1 MKTYNPEDP
10 RWTAYVL
17 NELEPSELEQVERE
31 FAEDPDLK
39 AFVEELYETAARMAA
54 HFAAESS
61 VAGLDELQRE
71 RIQTECRVRAGRIPR
86 HSRAGWMM
94 GIAAAATICLLS
106 AWFAF
111 YPPRRSSKPVDD
123 LAAESVETES
133 ASPDM
138 ESVVAEAEPADID
151 GMLAQME
158 RSLVAGDYDRV
169 TNVGEQILRQDRYN
183 RDTLR
188 LLEQSAEARWQD
200 LRVERRSSI
209 RSSSSESEKH
219 GSVGGQTSG
228 EIQELEG
235 LLSDISSPAEMTGV
249 MAGSVS
255 LRQAYSGGTLRLE
268 PPAPPPVISPSLDD
282 FDVLPPSDFRRVA
295 DHPLSTFSIDVDTAS
310 YTVVRRMLREGRLP
324 PPDAVRVEEMINFF
338 QYDYAPP
345 EDGRPF
351 AAHLSWADFTRST
364 WGSAL
369 VRIAVKGHEIPL
381 EERPGL
387 NLVFLIDVSGS
398 MNRPNRLPLV
408 KRSMEALVRQLDE
421 RDHVAIVVY
430 AGQSGLALPPTSGAD
445 PQPILDA
452 LAKLRASGSTAGG
465 AGIQLAYQTAREH
478 FDPERVNR
486 VILCTDGDFNVGIT
500 SRGELERLIEEE
512 AQSGV
517 FLSVLGFGMGN
528 YKDSTLE
535 ILSNKGN
542 GNYAYIDDF
551 SEARRVLVDRMLGTL
566 VTIAKDVKLQV
577 EFNPARVAAY
587 RLVGYE
593 NRMLRKEDFNNDK
606 VDAGEIGAGHTVTAL
621 YEVIPV
627 GWPIPGDAVPPVDP
641 LRYQAPRVEAG
652 ESREILNL
660 KIRYKE
666 PDGEVSK
673 LLEFPLD
680 AERVEPDADFRFAAA
695 VAGFGKA
702 LRDPAFAERVP
713 LTHSLELAEG
723 ARGDDPGG
731 YRAELIQLIRNAMA
745 LQE

>member
-158 RSLVAGDYDRV
+158 RSLVA
-169 TNVGEQILRQDRYN
+169 
-183 RDTLR
+183 
-188 LLEQSAEARWQD
+188 
-200 LRVERRSSI
+200 
-209 RSSSSESEKH
+209 
-219 GSVGGQTSG
+219 G